1 MLQLYNLIM
10 VFINLDS
17 FWKVFIEFVTI
28 LLLFVFWVFG
38 HESWE
43 ILAPWPGTKPARTAF
58 EGEVLTSGLPG
69 KSLDSFVFFYIY

>member
-10 VFINLDS
+10 EFINLDS

-28 LLLFVFWVFG
+28 LLLFVFWFFG

-43 ILAPWPGTKPARTAF
+43 ILAPWPGTEPAPPAF
-58 EGEVLTSGLPG
+58 EGNGLPG